1 MDFVFFGYD
10 LTLANAR
17 HLIAQG
23 HHLRALFTFPCDNVF
38 NFNREV
44 MALGAELSIP
54 VFEHAPQPADIANWQ
69 DQGAQVFLCA
79 GYPFKIPP
87 IDERRAYGLNLH
99 PSLLPAG
106 RGLMPV
112 PHILLNHPE
121 AAGFTV
127 HKLAPRIDAGDILA
141 QQSLPLHSRET
152 VETYSAR
159 ITLASP
165 PLLARIFDDLSSFWT
180 HATAQ
185 DETKASLFPP
195 PDDALRT
202 LNWTQPI
209 ARIDA
214 IARAFGRYGCLAWV
228 EGVQYVIYHL
238 DTWAEPHNLR
248 PGTVALRPS
257 REIIVA
263 AADGFVCIKDMHIN

>member
-10 LTLANAR
+10 LTLDNAR

-23 HHLRALFTFPCDNVF
+23 HRLRALFTFPCDNVF
-38 NFNREV
+38 NFNRD
-44 MALGAELSIP
+44 MSALAHAQNVPI
-54 VFEHAPQPADIANWQ
+54 VDQAPQTADITHWQ
-69 DQGAQVFLCA
+69 DNGVQVFLCA
-79 GYPFKIPP
+79 GYPFKIPA

-99 PSLLPAG
+99 PSFLPYG

-141 QQSLPLHSRET
+141 QQALPLHPRET

-159 ITLASP
+159 IALASP
-165 PLLARIFDDLSSFWT
+165 PLLAQIFADLPGFWVR
-180 HATAQ
+180 AMPQ
-185 DETKASLFPP
+185 DESKASLFPP
-195 PDDALRT
+195 PDEALRT
-202 LNWTQPI
+202 LDWTQSV

-214 IARAFGRYGCLAWV
+214 VARAFGRYGCLGWA
-228 EGVQYVIYHL
+228 EDKQYVIYHL
-238 DTWAEPHNLR
+238 DVWEAQHGLK
-248 PGTVALRPS
+248 PGTVALRLP